1 MRRVGHVQ
9 LQHISRLGQTL
20 GAAFG
25 QGLGPPKPGQ
35 DDLRAFVLSCF
46 GHREC
51 NRLRRQYPGD
61 QKPFAL
67 EQHAPTSAE
76 ERRFTTSPGALRF
89 STPGAFGVFDLR
101 TIWLFTTFYLW
112 QVSKTPIFPG
122 RTSIS
127 SRASTRAIWRT
138 PPRLTRAGE
147 KSSTSSR
154 AWTRRFTHFG
164 CAVIWWPSWIHSV
177 GRGPAWTTSR
187 TTRSSTSN
195 TFLPRSWSNT
205 STRVGCS
212 RKSRSD
218 FGTCWLG

>member
-51 NRLRRQYPGD
+51 NRLRRQYPSD

-89 STPGAFGVFDLR
+89 STPRALRVFGLR
-101 TIWLFTTFYLW
+101 TISLFTTFYPW
-112 QVSKTPIFPG
+112 PVSKTPILPAP
-122 RTSIS
+122 TSIS
-127 SRASTRAIWRT
+127 STAPTPAI
-138 PPRLTRAGE
+138 
-147 KSSTSSR
+147 
-154 AWTRRFTHFG
+154 
-164 CAVIWWPSWIHSV
+164 
-177 GRGPAWTTSR
+177 
-187 TTRSSTSN
+187 
-195 TFLPRSWSNT
+195 
-205 STRVGCS
+205 
-212 RKSRSD
+212 
-218 FGTCWLG
+218 